1 MQVNICVYLSL
12 LHELK
17 ETRRPITPTAMSTPS
32 TQIIAKKRKIPL
44 YNKRDQSSLEKW
56 LILGLGQEIP
66 KSLEHLR
73 YPENKEVLKK

>member
-17 ETRRPITPTAMSTPS
+17 ETRRPITPTAMS

-56 LILGLGQEIP
+56 LILGLGQEIH
-66 KSLEHLR
+66 KSLEHPR